1 MTVHVTFTL
10 TEDQRKAFRQRQGL
24 KGSATRA
31 DIKQF
36 ALDTLNQHLGL
47 AATPVPLGAD
57 EVAESVQ
64 NTWARSAARALRE
77 RLDPAAPPQD
87 CTSMDHV
94 YPDGPKTP
102 ATKCSCGHRSW
113 GG

>member
-1 MTVHVTFTL
+1 MNVHVTFTL

-36 ALDTLNQHLGL
+36 ALDTLNQHLGMADTAIML
-47 AATPVPLGAD
+47 THFTD
-57 EVAESVQ
+57 EVVD
-64 NTWARSAARALRE
+64 RA
-77 RLDPAAPPQD
+77 AAPPQD

-102 ATKCSCGHRSW
+102 ATKCSCGQRSW